1 MPGTGRGSSF
11 RGGRGI
17 TGIHKKKMMM
27 KTELYPRGTVFTS
40 PSRLGVAEWHKKCHF
55 GKDKNSLKEN

>member
-1 MPGTGRGSSF
+1 MSQSVTDASLVPGTGRGSSF

-27 KTELYPRGTVFTS
+27 KEMYPPRDGFYVSIET
-40 PSRLGVAEWHKKCHF
+40 RVA
-55 GKDKNSLKEN
+55 